1 MATTTTI
8 QYLGPLTDAVTGAAL
23 PLSTSNRQTIE
34 TFFAGEAIV
43 AGDVVC
49 LDLVT
54 AGLSDIARA
63 TTVRQA
69 STNAAR
75 TAVVGVAL
83 AAQAT
88 VGGLVPVVI
97 RGVCEANVLAMTQ
110 GDVLTV
116 TATAGS
122 MDTIAA
128 ATVPQ
133 VAVALETAA
142 APGKATVLVNC
153 AGF

>member
-1 MATTTTI
+1 MATSTLI
-8 QYLGPLTDAVTGAAL
+8 QYLDTTGADGDDIGL
-23 PLSTSNRQTIE
+23 GVSNRRQVE
-34 TFFAGEAIV
+34 TFISAEAIV
-43 AGDVVC
+43 AGDVVA
-49 LDLVT
+49 LNLVT
-54 AGLSDIARA
+54 LALTAGERA
-63 TTVRQA
+63 TQIRQA

-83 AAQAT
+83 SAAAGAGEKVQVCIA
-88 VGGLVPVVI
+88 
-97 RGVCEANVLAMTQ
+97 GVCEANVLAMAQ

-122 MDTIAA
+122 MDTITA
-128 ATVPQ
+128 ATAPQ

-142 APGKATVLVNC
+142 APGKALVLVNC

>member
-1 MATTTTI
+1 MATSTLI
-8 QYLGPLTDAVTGAAL
+8 QYLGPLADAVTGA
-23 PLSTSNRQTIE
+23 PLSLDTSNRRSVE
-34 TFFAGEAIV
+34 TFISGEAVV
-43 AGDVVC
+43 AGDVVA

-54 AGLSDIARA
+54 AGLSDIEIA

-83 AAQAT
+83 DAAA
-88 VGGLVPVVI
+88 GAGEPVRVCI
-97 RGVCEANVLAMTQ
+97 RGVCEANVLAMAQ

-128 ATVPQ
+128 ATAPQ
-133 VAVALETAA
+133 VAVALEAA
-142 APGKATVLVNC
+142 VAPGKALVLVNC

>member
-1 MATTTTI
+1 MATASTV
-8 QYLGPLTDAVTGAAL
+8 QYIGPLTDAVTGAAL
-23 PLSTSNRQTIE
+23 PLSTSNRQTVE
-34 TFFAGEAIV
+34 TFIAGEAIV
-43 AGDVVC
+43 AGDVVA

-54 AGLSDIARA
+54 AGLSDIKIA

-69 STNAAR
+69 STAATR

-83 AAQAT
+83 AAQST
-88 VGGLVPVVI
+88 VGGLVPVCI
-97 RGVCEANVLAMTQ
+97 RGVCDANVLAMAQ

-128 ATVPQ
+128 ATAPQ

-142 APGKATVLVNC
+142 APGKALVLVNC

>member
-34 TFFAGEAIV
+34 VFFAGETIV

-49 LDLVT
+49 LDLVSV
-54 AGLSDIARA
+54 GLSDIVRA

-75 TAVVGVAL
+75 TAVVGIAL
-83 AAQAT
+83 APAAA
-88 VGGLVPVVI
+88 GALVPVVI

-128 ATVPQ
+128 ATAPQ

-142 APGKATVLVNC
+142 VPGKATVLVNC

>member
-1 MATTTTI
+1 MATSTLI
-8 QYLGPLTDAVTGAAL
+8 QYLETTGADGVDIGL
-23 PLSTSNRQTIE
+23 GVSHRRQVE
-34 TFFAGEAIV
+34 TFISGEAIV
-43 AGDVVC
+43 AGDVVA

-54 AGLSDIARA
+54 AALTAGQRA
-63 TTVRQA
+63 TQIRQA

-83 AAQAT
+83 SAAAGAGEKVQ
-88 VGGLVPVVI
+88 VCI
-97 RGVCEANVLAMTQ
+97 KGVCSANVLAMSQ

-128 ATVPQ
+128 ATAPQ

-142 APGKATVLVNC
+142 APGTAFVLVNC

>member
-1 MATTTTI
+1 MATSTLI
-8 QYLGPLTDAVTGAAL
+8 QYLNTTGADGVDIGL
-23 PLSTSNRQTIE
+23 GVSHRRQIE
-34 TFFAGEAIV
+34 TFISGEAIV
-43 AGDVVC
+43 AGDVVA

-54 AGLSDIARA
+54 AALTAGQRA
-63 TTVRQA
+63 TQIRQA

-83 AAQAT
+83 SAAA
-88 VGGLVPVVI
+88 GAGELVQVCI
-97 RGVCEANVLAMTQ
+97 AGVCSAKVLAMAQ

-122 MDTIAA
+122 MDTITA
-128 ATVPQ
+128 ATAPQ

-142 APGKATVLVNC
+142 APGSALVLVNC

>member
-1 MATTTTI
+1 MATSTLI
-8 QYLGPLTDAVTGAAL
+8 QYLDTTGADGVDIGL
-23 PLSTSNRQTIE
+23 GVSNRRQVE
-34 TFFAGEAIV
+34 TFISGEAIV
-43 AGDVVC
+43 AGDIVA

-54 AGLSDIARA
+54 AALSAGQIA
-63 TTVRQA
+63 TQIRQA

-83 AAQAT
+83 SAASGAGEQVSVCIA
-88 VGGLVPVVI
+88 
-97 RGVCEANVLAMTQ
+97 GVCSANVLAMAQ

-128 ATVPQ
+128 ATAPQ

-142 APGKATVLVNC
+142 APGSALVLVNC

>member
-1 MATTTTI
+1 MATSTLI
-8 QYLGPLTDAVTGAAL
+8 QYLNTTGADGVDIGL
-23 PLSTSNRQTIE
+23 GVSHRRQIE
-34 TFFAGEAIV
+34 TFISGEAIV
-43 AGDVVC
+43 AGDVVA

-54 AGLSDIARA
+54 AALTAGQRA
-63 TTVRQA
+63 TQIRQA

-83 AAQAT
+83 SAAAGAGEKVQVCIA
-88 VGGLVPVVI
+88 
-97 RGVCEANVLAMTQ
+97 GVCSAKVLAMAQ

-122 MDTIAA
+122 MDTITA
-128 ATVPQ
+128 ATAPQ

-142 APGKATVLVNC
+142 APGSALVLVNC